1 MTTFENL
8 GLSPKLTKGLE
19 KTGYTT
25 PTPIQAQAIPYIM
38 QGRDLMGLAQTGTGK
53 TAAFGLP
60 LLHRLLEIGHPPAPR
75 TVRALILAPTRELV
89 NQISEALEVFTKGT
103 AVKVVTVTG
112 GASLF
117 RQTERLARGADVLV
131 ATPGRLIDLLDRN
144 ALSLE
149 ACGYLVLDEADQM
162 LDMGFIHALKKIA
175 RHIPLKRQTLLFS
188 ATMPKLIEDLAQTYL
203 RDPVKVQ
210 VAPPGKPIEAI
221 KQGVHFIPQGDK
233 AKLLETYLKTHPGQM
248 ALVFGRTKHGSEKLM
263 KLLASWGFKAGSIH
277 GNKSQNQRERTLAD
291 FRAGTLEVLVAT
303 DVAARG
309 IDISAVRHVYNY
321 DMPNVPENYVHRIG
335 RTARAG
341 ADGTAV
347 AFCAPAEM
355 DEFQAIEKMLKT
367 RIPVLGGAAWSMA
380 AQAAAPKPVQGRG
393 GRPQGGAQG
402 KPAGRSA
409 GPKPS
414 AKPGAKSAHS
424 GRPATGGGY
433 GAPSKPG
440 QNRRPSG
447 QGQGGNRAPRSASA

>member
-1 MTTFENL
+1 
-8 GLSPKLTKGLE
+8 
-19 KTGYTT
+19 
-25 PTPIQAQAIPYIM
+25 
-38 QGRDLMGLAQTGTGK
+38 
-53 TAAFGLP
+53 
-60 LLHRLLEIGHPPAPR
+60 
-75 TVRALILAPTRELV
+75 
-89 NQISEALEVFTKGT
+89 
-103 AVKVVTVTG
+103 
-112 GASLF
+112 
-117 RQTERLARGADVLV
+117 
-131 ATPGRLIDLLDRN
+131 
-144 ALSLE
+144 
-149 ACGYLVLDEADQM
+149 
-162 LDMGFIHALKKIA
+162 
-175 RHIPLKRQTLLFS
+175 
-188 ATMPKLIEDLAQTYL
+188 
-203 RDPVKVQ
+203 
-210 VAPPGKPIEAI
+210 
-221 KQGVHFIPQGDK
+221 
-233 AKLLETYLKTHPGQM
+233 
-248 ALVFGRTKHGSEKLM
+248 
-263 KLLASWGFKAGSIH
+263 
-277 GNKSQNQRERTLAD
+277 
-291 FRAGTLEVLVAT
+291 
-303 DVAARG
+303 
-309 IDISAVRHVYNY
+309 VRHVYNY

-414 AKPGAKSAHS
+414 PKPGAKPAHS